1 MHGPFLLV
9 ETPRFVAP
17 DLGQIA
23 KPTQYGI
30 YLLNFSGKARR
41 ICLVPD
47 RRYGGVVTPAWP
59 FAYGGSKTAIGAT
72 GTGGT

>member
-1 MHGPFLLV
+1 M
-9 ETPRFVAP
+9 
-17 DLGQIA
+17 
-23 KPTQYGI
+23 
-30 YLLNFSGKARR
+30 NFAGKARR